1 MRSKLHVTP
10 SPNLLNLAALLDPL
24 GASPA
29 HEHRIDWEEVYRLSA
44 LHLVT
49 PILYQR
55 LAETDRLA
63 DVPQD
68 VRDALRH
75 VFDLNAER
83 NERQRRILHD
93 TVRFLN
99 EAGMEP
105 LLLKGA
111 VSLLPSQG
119 PYAAARMLSDID
131 VLVPNVPPEAAAK
144 VLLERGYTHMP
155 GHEPRDSASCSHHLA
170 PLFHPAGHGY
180 VEIHRRAFMSA
191 RVPPAILP
199 YEALCADAER
209 VQWGELSL
217 LVPSIG
223 HRLLHNIL
231 HQQVQNTGRFLPS
244 RCSLRQ
250 LFDFVLLRRDA
261 DAHGFDW
268 QHLMTQ
274 LDGLG
279 LDSATRSYL
288 LSAELLFGQPMPEG
302 VRLRRSHRAY
312 HRIAWMLNRHRRLL
326 SVAVLAE
333 RLTNLP
339 RRLVTPSWYPMKLRA
354 IRRSWQS

>member
-180 VEIHRRAFMSA
+180 VEIHRRASCPRGYRRQFFRMRRFAQTRSGSNGA
-191 RVPPAILP
+191 SLASWCPRSGTACCTISCTSRSRTPAASCRP
-199 YEALCADAER
+199 AAHFGNCSTSSCCGAMQTRTA
-209 VQWGELSL
+209 
-217 LVPSIG
+217 SIG
-223 HRLLHNIL
+223 SI
-231 HQQVQNTGRFLPS
+231 S
-244 RCSLRQ
+244 
-250 LFDFVLLRRDA
+250 
-261 DAHGFDW
+261 
-268 QHLMTQ
+268 
-274 LDGLG
+274 
-279 LDSATRSYL
+279 
-288 LSAELLFGQPMPEG
+288 
-302 VRLRRSHRAY
+302 
-312 HRIAWMLNRHRRLL
+312 
-326 SVAVLAE
+326 
-333 RLTNLP
+333 
-339 RRLVTPSWYPMKLRA
+339 
-354 IRRSWQS
+354 